1 MPPPACDCC
10 PKFVEVCVSRSKL
23 NRLLPIGL
31 LMLAAGLWLHIGMRG
46 DYAQSVSGFLL
57 GISLVF
63 IGCGFWS
70 QKSGA
75 LA

>member
-1 MPPPACDCC
+1 MSPG
-10 PKFVEVCVSRSKL
+10 KL
-23 NRLLPIGL
+23 NRLRPIGW

-57 GISLVF
+57 GISVVF
-63 IGCGFWS
+63 IGFGFWS
-70 QKSGA
+70 QKPRA

>member
-1 MPPPACDCC
+1 
-10 PKFVEVCVSRSKL
+10 L